1 LERRARFSIVYYL
14 WVLGLILL
22 IDSVFFPNTGVPDI
36 AYSEFLDRVTKNQVA
51 TVVLTPQQIYGET
64 KAPDEASAADGKAAK
79 TAAAVAPAPEATA
92 AVPHA
97 TPAAGATHDETKVI
111 TTPEKKTPW
120 RLDLS
125 GLTTWF
131 SGVKEKAQQQQR
143 EREEAVKRQFTV
155 IPLND
160 PNLVTVLQAH
170 GVDFRAELDTHWL
183 RDLFFNWILPFGAM
197 FLLWGFVMQRM
208 GGGPSALRVGKS
220 KAKIY
225 AADEHTKVRFTDVA
239 GVEEAVEEVREIV
252 SFLKEPAK
260 YTRLGAKLPTGVLLV
275 GPPGTGKTLLARAI
289 AGEADVPFFSLSGS
303 DFVEMFVGVGAAR
316 VRDLFAEAKKKAP
329 CIIFI
334 DELDAIGKSR
344 GQPGAPVG
352 GFDERENTLNQILV
366 EMDGFDGKSGVV
378 LIGATNRPEV
388 LDPALLRPGRFD
400 RQVLVDRPDR
410 EGRLAIFKIHTQ
422 GLTLGPDI
430 DLGRMAAQTV
440 GFVGADI
447 ANLCN
452 EAALLAA
459 RRGAAAIAQT
469 DFQNAMERVIGGLEK
484 KNRVLNEKE
493 RRTVAYHES
502 GHTLVGWL
510 TPGADPV
517 QKVSIVPRGRGA
529 LGYTLQAPLEDRFL
543 MSRDELLG
551 RIRTLLGGRAAE
563 ETVFGE
569 ISTGASDDLEKA
581 SRIARDMLTIYG
593 MSKRLPNL
601 SLASNVQGG
610 FLGQGPQS
618 APHSGEIEQQIGEEQ
633 LEILAESY
641 AEAKRILADKRD
653 RLEALA
659 ERLLAQEKLES
670 SDLLEILGAR
680 PGDVAATPVKLASSD
695 TLG

>member
-1 LERRARFSIVYYL
+1 
-14 WVLGLILL
+14 
-22 IDSVFFPNTGVPDI
+22 VPQI
-36 AYSEFLDRVTKNQVA
+36 PYSDFLDRVTRGDVA
-51 TVVLTPQQIYGET
+51 TVVLTPQEIYGET
-64 KAPDEASAADGKAAK
+64 KPGAPLPAADPG
-79 TAAAVAPAPEATA
+79 VATA
-92 AVPHA
+92 TTAPPPATATPPRPSPGA
-97 TPAAGATHDETKVI
+97 TPAGSASAPHEKAVI
-111 TTPEKKTPW
+111 SPPEKKTPW
-120 RLDLS
+120 RLDLA
-125 GLTTWF
+125 GIRAWF
-131 SGVKEKAQQQQR
+131 SGVKQKAQQQQR
-143 EREEAVKRQFTV
+143 ERRETFERQFTV
-155 IPLND
+155 IPLDD
-160 PNLVTVLQAH
+160 PNLIATLQAH
-170 GVDFRAELDTHWL
+170 AVDFRAELDSNWL

-239 GVEEAVEEVREIV
+239 GVDEAVEEVREIV

-289 AGEADVPFFSLSGS
+289 AGEAGVPFFSLSGS

-410 EGRLAIFKIHTQ
+410 EGRLAMFELHTRS
-422 GLTLGPDI
+422 LTLGPDV

-440 GFVGADI
+440 GFVGADV

-459 RRGAAAIAQT
+459 RRGGNAIAQA
-469 DFQNAMERVIGGLEK
+469 DFQDAMERVIGGLEK

-543 MSRDELLG
+543 MSRGELLG

-581 SRIARDMLTIYG
+581 SRIAREMLTVYG

-601 SLASNVQGG
+601 SLATNVQGG
-610 FLGQGPQS
+610 FLGQGAQG
-618 APHSGEIEQQIGEEQ
+618 APHSGEIEQAIGEEQ
-633 LEILAESY
+633 LEILRDAY
-641 AEAKRILADKRD
+641 AEAKRVLAQKRD
-653 RLEALA
+653 WLEA
-659 ERLLAQEKLES
+659 LAQEKLET
-670 SDLLEILGAR
+670 SDLIEILGPR
-680 PGDVAATPVKLASSD
+680 PAAAGATPAVLIPSQPAPPIGS
-695 TLG
+695 

>member
-1 LERRARFSIVYYL
+1 
-14 WVLGLILL
+14 
-22 IDSVFFPNTGVPDI
+22 
-36 AYSEFLDRVTKNQVA
+36 
-51 TVVLTPQQIYGET
+51 
-64 KAPDEASAADGKAAK
+64 
-79 TAAAVAPAPEATA
+79 VAPAPEPTAVAPHATA
-92 AVPHA
+92 A
-97 TPAAGATHDETKVI
+97 AGAAHDVEHKVI
-111 TTPEKKTPW
+111 VAPEKKTPW

-125 GLTTWF
+125 SLKTWF
-131 SGVKEKAQQQQR
+131 TGVKEKAQQQQR
-143 EREEAVKRQFTV
+143 EREEAFKRQFTV
-155 IPLND
+155 VPLND
-160 PNLVTVLQAH
+160 PNLVTTLQAH

-225 AADEHTKVRFTDVA
+225 AADENTKVRFADVA
-239 GVEEAVEEVREIV
+239 GVDEAVEEVREIV

-289 AGEADVPFFSLSGS
+289 AGEAGVPFFSLSGS

-344 GQPGAPVG
+344 GQPGMPVG

-366 EMDGFDGKSGVV
+366 EMDGFDGKAGVV

-410 EGRLAIFKIHTQ
+410 EGRLAIFRIHTK
-422 GLTLGPDI
+422 GLTLGPDV
-430 DLGRMAAQTV
+430 DLARMAAQTV

-459 RRGAAAIAQT
+459 RRGASAIAQV
-469 DFQNAMERVIGGLEK
+469 DFQDAMERVIGGLEK

-502 GHTLVGWL
+502 GHTLIGWF
-510 TPGADPV
+510 TAGADPV

-543 MSRDELLG
+543 MSREELLG

-581 SRIARDMLTIYG
+581 SRIARDMLTVYG

-610 FLGQGPQS
+610 FLGQGPQG
-618 APHSGEIEQQIGEEQ
+618 APHSGEIEQKIGEEQ
-633 LEILAESY
+633 LEILTETY
-641 AEAKRILADKRD
+641 AEAKRLLAEKRD

-659 ERLLAQEKLES
+659 QRLLAQEKLEYA
-670 SDLLEILGAR
+670 DLVEILGER
-680 PGDVAATPVKLASSD
+680 PVPATHPTIVATPAA
-695 TLG
+695 

>member
-1 LERRARFSIVYYL
+1 MERRARFSIVYYL

-22 IDSVFFPNTGVPDI
+22 IDAVFFPGPEVPEI
-36 AYSEFLDRVTKNQVA
+36 PYSEFLERVAKNEVA

-64 KAPDEASAADGKAAK
+64 KPATDVAAADGAAKAA
-79 TAAAVAPAPEATA
+79 ASAPAPEPTVVA
-92 AVPHA
+92 PHA
-97 TPAAGATHDETKVI
+97 SPTAGAAHEGHEAKVI
-111 TTPEKKTPW
+111 TAPEKKTPW

-125 GLTTWF
+125 GLRTWF
-131 SGVKEKAQQQQR
+131 TGVKEKAQQQQR
-143 EREEAVKRQFTV
+143 EREETFKRQFTV
-155 IPLND
+155 VPLND
-160 PNLVTVLQAH
+160 PGLVETLQEH

-225 AADEHTKVRFTDVA
+225 AADENTKVRFADVA
-239 GVEEAVEEVREIV
+239 GVDEAVEEVHEIV

-289 AGEADVPFFSLSGS
+289 AGEAGVPFFSLSGS

-344 GQPGAPVG
+344 GQPGLPVG

-410 EGRLAIFKIHTQ
+410 EGRLAIFRIHTK
-422 GLTLGPDI
+422 GLTLGPDV
-430 DLGRMAAQTV
+430 DLARMAAQTV

-459 RRGAAAIAQT
+459 RRGASDIAQR
-469 DFQNAMERVIGGLEK
+469 DFQDAMERVIGGLEK

-502 GHTLVGWL
+502 GHTLIGWF

-543 MSRDELLG
+543 MSREELLG

-581 SRIARDMLTIYG
+581 SRIARDMLTVYG

-610 FLGQGPQS
+610 FLGQGPQG
-618 APHSGEIEQQIGEEQ
+618 APHSGEIEQKIGEEQ
-633 LEILAESY
+633 LEILTETY
-641 AEAKRILADKRD
+641 AEAKRLLAEKRD

-659 ERLLAQEKLES
+659 QRLLAQEKLEYA
-670 SDLLEILGAR
+670 DLVEILGER
-680 PGDVAATPVKLASSD
+680 PVPATHPTIVATPSA
-695 TLG
+695 

>member
-1 LERRARFSIVYYL
+1 MERRARFSIVYYL

-22 IDSVFFPNTGVPDI
+22 IDAVFFPGPEVPEI
-36 AYSEFLDRVTKNQVA
+36 PYSEFLERVAKNEVA

-64 KAPDEASAADGKAAK
+64 KPATDVAAADGAAKAA
-79 TAAAVAPAPEATA
+79 ASAPAPEPTVVA
-92 AVPHA
+92 PHA
-97 TPAAGATHDETKVI
+97 SPTAGAAHEGHEAKVI
-111 TTPEKKTPW
+111 TAPEKKTPW

-125 GLTTWF
+125 GLRTWF
-131 SGVKEKAQQQQR
+131 TGVKEKAQQQQR
-143 EREEAVKRQFTV
+143 EREETFKRQFTV
-155 IPLND
+155 VPLND
-160 PNLVTVLQAH
+160 PGLVETLQEH

-225 AADEHTKVRFTDVA
+225 AADEHTKVRFADVA
-239 GVEEAVEEVREIV
+239 GVDEAVEEVHEIV

-289 AGEADVPFFSLSGS
+289 AGEAGVPFFSLSGS

-344 GQPGAPVG
+344 GQPGMPVG

-410 EGRLAIFKIHTQ
+410 EGRLAIFRIHTK
-422 GLTLGPDI
+422 GLTLGPDV
-430 DLGRMAAQTV
+430 DLARMAAQTV

-459 RRGAAAIAQT
+459 RRGASDIAQR
-469 DFQNAMERVIGGLEK
+469 DFQDAMERVIGGLEK

-502 GHTLVGWL
+502 GHTLIGWF

-543 MSRDELLG
+543 MSREELLG

-581 SRIARDMLTIYG
+581 SRIARDMLTVYG

-610 FLGQGPQS
+610 FLGQGPQG
-618 APHSGEIEQQIGEEQ
+618 APHSGEIEQKIGEEQ
-633 LEILAESY
+633 LEILTETY
-641 AEAKRILADKRD
+641 AEAKRLLAEKRD

-659 ERLLAQEKLES
+659 QRLLAQEKLEYA
-670 SDLLEILGAR
+670 DLVEILGER
-680 PGDVAATPVKLASSD
+680 PVPATHPTIVATPSA
-695 TLG
+695 